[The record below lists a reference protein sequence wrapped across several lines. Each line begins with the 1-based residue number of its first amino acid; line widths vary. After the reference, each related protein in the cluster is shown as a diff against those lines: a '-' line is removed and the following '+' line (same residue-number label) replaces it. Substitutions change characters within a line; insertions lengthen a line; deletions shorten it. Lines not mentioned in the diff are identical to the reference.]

1 MAKHFIT
8 SLTILIVTLLA
19 APDMLAADRV
29 VTGVVVSSEDSEPLI
44 GASVTVS
51 QSQLKE
57 ANSPLKTLGVVTDLD
72 GKFSITIPDAV
83 KQLEI
88 RYVGYN
94 PRTIELVPGLDN
106 YDLQLDRASEVLSDV
121 VVTGYQNIEKRKLTA
136 SITKVELDDSKLG
149 SIMTVDQALA
159 GQVAGLSAIPSSGSP
174 GAPMKIR
181 IRGTASLNGTQD
193 PLWVIDGI
201 PVNGT
206 EVPTLEELN
215 DIDNLYQSSIAG
227 LNPADI
233 ESITVLKDAAATA
246 IYGTRAA
253 NGVIVVTTKKGRSG
267 APEINFSTRLT
278 YSPRP
283 DIDRL
288 NLLSSDEKVDLEL
301 SLLNS
306 DYTYRENKGAVARIL
321 ANAGMTDVYKTG
333 GWGALPASVQSQINA
348 LRAINTDW
356 NDILFRDTFNQE
368 YNLSLSG
375 GNDRATYYT
384 SLGYQEEN
392 GNVIGVDM
400 NRLSLT
406 LKTNYNV
413 TRHFKVGASVFV
425 NHRKNNSYIT
435 DNDGFTNPVYYSRRA
450 NPYQEPYDAD
460 GNYIYD
466 TDIQGREDSDLKFNI
481 FEERANTKRVQET
494 TGVTALLDASLRFN
508 DWLRAYTQ
516 VGFQLDSS
524 DTESYASAE
533 TYAMRKEFYRT
544 SIRGND
550 GVSASFLP
558 YGGRHIQ
565 NKSTNKQL
573 TWKGQLEYS
582 NKFTDSHDLE
592 VMLGTELRKTW
603 YDYFS
608 STAYGYDPKTL
619 TNKPVMFP
627 NEDWARQFQ
636 LHSESVSENAYASFF
651 ATGSYT
657 LMNRY
662 TLGASVRFDGS
673 DLYGVAKKYRFLPLY
688 SFSGLWRASDEPW
701 LRESTV
707 INNLAFRASYGIQGN
722 IDKNTSSFV
731 MGNYNNA
738 SILPGV
744 TEDVIV
750 LGSAPNR
757 RLRWEKT
764 YTTNAGFDISVIDNA
779 ISLTADYYHRKGDD
793 LIALKMLPLETGFMS
808 YMVNWASMRNQ
819 GFEVGLATRN
829 IATRNF
835 RWTTNFNLAYNEN
848 TVLQETVP
856 SNQTT
861 PSREGYPVNA
871 IFAYKTAG
879 LDENGNVLYLAKDGS
894 KQTAQEFFKLNAAG
908 ASTLSAEEQR
918 DLYTYIGSGDPL
930 WTGGFINNFSYRDFD
945 LTVNFAFNLGM
956 YTRIQPSYSNT
967 YFDRGMN
974 TNRDILDRW
983 TSSNPTGTLPALMPE
998 DTTSPVYSYYAQYG
1012 NAYSMLDTWVKKS
1025 DYFRLQSLRLAY
1037 NIPPSVL
1044 KPLRMSILTVAF
1056 EARNL
1061 WVFGSNYKNF
1071 LDPETMG
1078 NPFAQPI
1085 PKTYTFSLNLKF

>member
-159 GQVAGLSAIPSSGSP
+159 GQVAGLSAIQSSGSP

-435 DNDGFTNPVYYSRRA
+435 DNDGFTC
-450 NPYQEPYDAD
+450 
-460 GNYIYD
+460 
-466 TDIQGREDSDLKFNI
+466 
-481 FEERANTKRVQET
+481 
-494 TGVTALLDASLRFN
+494 LL
-508 DWLRAYTQ
+508 
-516 VGFQLDSS
+516 
-524 DTESYASAE
+524 
-533 TYAMRKEFYRT
+533 
-544 SIRGND
+544 
-550 GVSASFLP
+550 
-558 YGGRHIQ
+558 
-565 NKSTNKQL
+565 
-573 TWKGQLEYS
+573 
-582 NKFTDSHDLE
+582 
-592 VMLGTELRKTW
+592 
-603 YDYFS
+603 
-608 STAYGYDPKTL
+608 
-619 TNKPVMFP
+619 
-627 NEDWARQFQ
+627 
-636 LHSESVSENAYASFF
+636 
-651 ATGSYT
+651 
-657 LMNRY
+657 
-662 TLGASVRFDGS
+662 
-673 DLYGVAKKYRFLPLY
+673 
-688 SFSGLWRASDEPW
+688 
-701 LRESTV
+701 
-707 INNLAFRASYGIQGN
+707 LAPR
-722 IDKNTSSFV
+722 
-731 MGNYNNA
+731 
-738 SILPGV
+738 
-744 TEDVIV
+744 
-750 LGSAPNR
+750 
-757 RLRWEKT
+757 
-764 YTTNAGFDISVIDNA
+764 
-779 ISLTADYYHRKGDD
+779 
-793 LIALKMLPLETGFMS
+793 
-808 YMVNWASMRNQ
+808 
-819 GFEVGLATRN
+819 
-829 IATRNF
+829 
-835 RWTTNFNLAYNEN
+835 
-848 TVLQETVP
+848 
-856 SNQTT
+856 
-861 PSREGYPVNA
+861 
-871 IFAYKTAG
+871 
-879 LDENGNVLYLAKDGS
+879 
-894 KQTAQEFFKLNAAG
+894 
-908 ASTLSAEEQR
+908 
-918 DLYTYIGSGDPL
+918 
-930 WTGGFINNFSYRDFD
+930 
-945 LTVNFAFNLGM
+945 
-956 YTRIQPSYSNT
+956 
-967 YFDRGMN
+967 
-974 TNRDILDRW
+974 
-983 TSSNPTGTLPALMPE
+983 
-998 DTTSPVYSYYAQYG
+998 
-1012 NAYSMLDTWVKKS
+1012 
-1025 DYFRLQSLRLAY
+1025 QSLSGAL
-1037 NIPPSVL
+1037 
-1044 KPLRMSILTVAF
+1044 
-1056 EARNL
+1056 
-1061 WVFGSNYKNF
+1061 
-1071 LDPETMG
+1071 
-1078 NPFAQPI
+1078 
-1085 PKTYTFSLNLKF
+1085 

>member
-1 MAKHFIT
+1 M
-8 SLTILIVTLLA
+8 
-19 APDMLAADRV
+19 
-29 VTGVVVSSEDSEPLI
+29 
-44 GASVTVS
+44 
-51 QSQLKE
+51 
-57 ANSPLKTLGVVTDLD
+57 
-72 GKFSITIPDAV
+72 
-83 KQLEI
+83 
-88 RYVGYN
+88 
-94 PRTIELVPGLDN
+94 
-106 YDLQLDRASEVLSDV
+106 
-121 VVTGYQNIEKRKLTA
+121 
-136 SITKVELDDSKLG
+136 
-149 SIMTVDQALA
+149 
-159 GQVAGLSAIPSSGSP
+159 
-174 GAPMKIR
+174 
-181 IRGTASLNGTQD
+181 
-193 PLWVIDGI
+193 
-201 PVNGT
+201 
-206 EVPTLEELN
+206 
-215 DIDNLYQSSIAG
+215 
-227 LNPADI
+227 
-233 ESITVLKDAAATA
+233 
-246 IYGTRAA
+246 
-253 NGVIVVTTKKGRSG
+253 
-267 APEINFSTRLT
+267 
-278 YSPRP
+278 
-283 DIDRL
+283 
-288 NLLSSDEKVDLEL
+288 
-301 SLLNS
+301 
-306 DYTYRENKGAVARIL
+306 
-321 ANAGMTDVYKTG
+321 
-333 GWGALPASVQSQINA
+333 
-348 LRAINTDW
+348 
-356 NDILFRDTFNQE
+356 
-368 YNLSLSG
+368 
-375 GNDRATYYT
+375 
-384 SLGYQEEN
+384 
-392 GNVIGVDM
+392 
-400 NRLSLT
+400 
-406 LKTNYNV
+406 
-413 TRHFKVGASVFV
+413 
-425 NHRKNNSYIT
+425 
-435 DNDGFTNPVYYSRRA
+435 
-450 NPYQEPYDAD
+450 
-460 GNYIYD
+460 
-466 TDIQGREDSDLKFNI
+466 
-481 FEERANTKRVQET
+481 
-494 TGVTALLDASLRFN
+494 
-508 DWLRAYTQ
+508 
-516 VGFQLDSS
+516 
-524 DTESYASAE
+524 
-533 TYAMRKEFYRT
+533 
-544 SIRGND
+544 
-550 GVSASFLP
+550 
-558 YGGRHIQ
+558 
-565 NKSTNKQL
+565 
-573 TWKGQLEYS
+573 
-582 NKFTDSHDLE
+582 
-592 VMLGTELRKTW
+592 
-603 YDYFS
+603 
-608 STAYGYDPKTL
+608 
-619 TNKPVMFP
+619 
-627 NEDWARQFQ
+627 
-636 LHSESVSENAYASFF
+636 SENAYASFF

-750 LGSAPNR
+750 LGSASNR

-908 ASTLSAEEQR
+908 ASTLTAEEQR

-974 TNRDILDRW
+974 TNRDIPSTAGPHPIRQAHCRLSCPKTPPRPS
-983 TSSNPTGTLPALMPE
+983 TATTRSMATPTDARHMGEEVRLLPSAEPA
-998 DTTSPVYSYYAQYG
+998 SG
-1012 NAYSMLDTWVKKS
+1012 
-1025 DYFRLQSLRLAY
+1025 LQH
-1037 NIPPSVL
+1037 PPSVL

-1078 NPFAQPI
+1078 NPSPSPSPRPI
-1085 PKTYTFSLNLKF
+1085 HSVLISNSNLSLDRI

>member
-1 MAKHFIT
+1 MKRHLLFC
-8 SLTILIVTLLA
+8 LTVLIMTLV
-19 APDMLAADRV
+19 APPKMSAADRV
-29 VTGVVVSSEDSEPLI
+29 ITGVVLSSDDSEPLI
-44 GASVTVS
+44 GASVSVP
-51 QSQLKE
+51 QSQLK
-57 ANSPLKTLGVVTDLD
+57 AAGSSLKTLGVVTDID
-72 GKFSITIPDAV
+72 GKFSLSIPAGV
-83 KQLEI
+83 KEI
-88 RYVGYN
+88 ECRYVGYN
-94 PRTIELVPGLDN
+94 PRTIVLVPGLDH
-106 YDLQLDRASEVLSDV
+106 YDLQLDRASEMLSDV

-136 SITKVELDDSKLG
+136 SITKVDLDDSKLG

-159 GQVAGLSAIPSSGSP
+159 GQVAGLSAIQSSGSP

-181 IRGTASLNGTQD
+181 IRGTSSLNGSQD

-206 EVPTLEELN
+206 DVPSMEELK

-267 APEINFSTRLT
+267 APEISFSTRLT

-288 NLLSSDEKVDLEL
+288 NLLNSDEKVDLEL
-301 SLLNS
+301 ALLNT
-306 DYTYRENKGAVARIL
+306 DYNYREAKGGVARIL
-321 ANAGMTDVYKTG
+321 NNAGMMSLYKSEG
-333 GWGALPASVQSQINA
+333 FAALPADVQSRINA
-348 LRAINTDW
+348 LRGISTDW

-392 GNVIGVDM
+392 GNVQGVDM

-406 LKTNYNV
+406 LKTNYNI
-413 TRHFKVGASVFV
+413 TRHFKVGASIFV

-450 NPYQEPYDAD
+450 NPYQVPYDENGD
-460 GNYIYD
+460 YVYD

-481 FEERANTKRVQET
+481 FEERANTKRTQTT
-494 TGVTALLDASLRFN
+494 TGVTALLDASLRFT

-516 VGFQLDSS
+516 VGFQLDNT
-524 DTESYASAE
+524 DTESYAAGA

-544 SIRGND
+544 EVMGSD
-550 GVSASFLP
+550 GKRASFLP
-558 YGGRHIQ
+558 DGGRHIQ

-573 TWKGQLEYS
+573 TWKAQLEYD
-582 NKFTDSHDLE
+582 NNFGDAHELE

-619 TNKPVMFP
+619 TNKPVIFP
-627 NEDWARQFQ
+627 NESWARQFP

-701 LRESTV
+701 LRESTFV
-707 INNLAFRASYGIQGN
+707 NNLALRASYGIQGN
-722 IDKNTSSFV
+722 IDKETSSFV

-744 TEDVIV
+744 VEDVIV

-764 YTTNAGFDISVIDNA
+764 HTANAGFDISVIDNA
-779 ISLTADYYHRKGDD
+779 ISLTADYYYRKGND

-819 GFEVGLATRN
+819 GFELGLATRN

-835 RWTTNFNLAYNEN
+835 RWTTNFNIAYNEN

-879 LDENGNVLYLAKDGS
+879 LDAEGYPLFVGKDGQT
-894 KQTAQEFFKLNAAG
+894 QTAQEFFKLNGAG
-908 ASTLSAEEQR
+908 ASTLTAEEQR
-918 DLYTYIGSGDPL
+918 ELYTYIGSGDPL

-956 YTRIQPSYSNT
+956 YTRIQPSYSST
-967 YFDRGMN
+967 WFDRGMN

-983 TSSNPTGTLPALMPE
+983 TADNTSSVLPALLPDNGYRSAE
-998 DTTSPVYSYYAQYG
+998 YKNYSEFQT
-1012 NAYSMLDTWVKKS
+1012 YSMLDTWVKKS
-1025 DYFRLQSLRLAY
+1025 NYFRMQSLRLAY

>member
-1 MAKHFIT
+1 MF
-8 SLTILIVTLLA
+8 
-19 APDMLAADRV
+19 AADRV

-159 GQVAGLSAIPSSGSP
+159 GQVAGLSAIQSSGSP

-206 EVPTLEELN
+206 EVPALEELN

-288 NLLSSDEKVDLEL
+288 NLLNSDEKVDLEL

-321 ANAGMTDVYKTG
+321 ANAGLTDVYKTG

-392 GNVIGVDM
+392 GNVTGVDM

-450 NPYQEPYDAD
+450 NPYQVPYDAD

-481 FEERANTKRVQET
+481 FEERANTKRIQET

-533 TYAMRKEFYRT
+533 PYAMRKEFYRT
-544 SIRGND
+544 SIRGN
-550 GVSASFLP
+550 
-558 YGGRHIQ
+558 
-565 NKSTNKQL
+565 
-573 TWKGQLEYS
+573 
-582 NKFTDSHDLE
+582 
-592 VMLGTELRKTW
+592 
-603 YDYFS
+603 
-608 STAYGYDPKTL
+608 
-619 TNKPVMFP
+619 
-627 NEDWARQFQ
+627 
-636 LHSESVSENAYASFF
+636 
-651 ATGSYT
+651 
-657 LMNRY
+657 
-662 TLGASVRFDGS
+662 
-673 DLYGVAKKYRFLPLY
+673 
-688 SFSGLWRASDEPW
+688 
-701 LRESTV
+701 
-707 INNLAFRASYGIQGN
+707 
-722 IDKNTSSFV
+722 
-731 MGNYNNA
+731 
-738 SILPGV
+738 
-744 TEDVIV
+744 
-750 LGSAPNR
+750 
-757 RLRWEKT
+757 
-764 YTTNAGFDISVIDNA
+764 
-779 ISLTADYYHRKGDD
+779 
-793 LIALKMLPLETGFMS
+793 
-808 YMVNWASMRNQ
+808 
-819 GFEVGLATRN
+819 
-829 IATRNF
+829 
-835 RWTTNFNLAYNEN
+835 
-848 TVLQETVP
+848 
-856 SNQTT
+856 
-861 PSREGYPVNA
+861 EG
-871 IFAYKTAG
+871 
-879 LDENGNVLYLAKDGS
+879 
-894 KQTAQEFFKLNAAG
+894 
-908 ASTLSAEEQR
+908 
-918 DLYTYIGSGDPL
+918 
-930 WTGGFINNFSYRDFD
+930 
-945 LTVNFAFNLGM
+945 
-956 YTRIQPSYSNT
+956 
-967 YFDRGMN
+967 
-974 TNRDILDRW
+974 
-983 TSSNPTGTLPALMPE
+983 
-998 DTTSPVYSYYAQYG
+998 
-1012 NAYSMLDTWVKKS
+1012 
-1025 DYFRLQSLRLAY
+1025 
-1037 NIPPSVL
+1037 
-1044 KPLRMSILTVAF
+1044 
-1056 EARNL
+1056 
-1061 WVFGSNYKNF
+1061 
-1071 LDPETMG
+1071 
-1078 NPFAQPI
+1078 
-1085 PKTYTFSLNLKF
+1085 